1 MTCSFLHSHI
11 KYIPIR
17 GGGAY
22 FVGTTS
28 ISKPRDNHLLPRAF
42 THPFHELFPGHDD
55 SIPQLQR
62 REPIG
67 GRQLVC
73 FAAGDAQHIRYHL
86 HVEHQRQIIIRPVL
100 AFFHAAPPSHT
111 HAHSPSLFIL
121 IVIIFAVVT
130 GVFFIVILV
139 GFFIVIEFLFLFCR

>member
-42 THPFHELFPGHDD
+42 THPFHELFPGNND
-55 SIPQLQR
+55 PVAQLQR
-62 REPIG
+62 REP
-67 GRQLVC
+67 GRGHRLIR
-73 FAAGDAQHIRYHL
+73 FAA
-86 HVEHQRQIIIRPVL
+86 
-100 AFFHAAPPSHT
+100 
-111 HAHSPSLFIL
+111 
-121 IVIIFAVVT
+121 
-130 GVFFIVILV
+130 
-139 GFFIVIEFLFLFCR
+139 